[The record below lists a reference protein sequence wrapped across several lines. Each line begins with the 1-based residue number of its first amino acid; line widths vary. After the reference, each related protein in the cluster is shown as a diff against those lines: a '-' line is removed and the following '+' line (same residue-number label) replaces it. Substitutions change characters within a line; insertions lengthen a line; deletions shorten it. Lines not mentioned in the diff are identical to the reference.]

1 VGVRTAST
9 MTWSPRSRTAVI
21 TPLVAIWRP
30 AAVTFA
36 VPLALRPG
44 PVLPRGPGPVTGSA
58 ARRCPSRAPRGAAR
72 GVPVGGAPV
81 GRPGAVGRR
90 GARAAAELTCGR
102 SPARAAELATGRGPP
117 AANPAITI
125 GGITRRVPARARR
138 AIGRACSRR
147 GGARRARRPARPVGR
162 RTPRH
167 PGRRSRGASRSSIAA
182 SPRALTRTTGTLATG
197 GGGPTFP
204 VAG

>member
-1 VGVRTAST
+1 MGVRTAST

-81 GRPGAVGRR
+81 GRPGAVGPR
-90 GARAAAELTCGR
+90 GARA
-102 SPARAAELATGRGPP
+102 AAELATGRGPP